1 MSEFLQQLRANSE
14 RRNNKRRRPYDKNS
28 QNVVYDRRNGNEPRK
43 PAQRSAS
50 NPEQRSTTTHE
61 TISAIKS
68 LLEGIVTSQERSA
81 AAEER
86 KASAFEDMADA
97 LHRIAENSLSPSVNP
112 AAVLQSTEMVKLA
125 KRQAKLESDPNRKR
139 VMEVVTSMRAENATF
154 HEIARRLEE
163 EGLRTFSGRGKW
175 HAQTVHRL
183 CHE

>member
-1 MSEFLQQLRANSE
+1 
-14 RRNNKRRRPYDKNS
+14 
-28 QNVVYDRRNGNEPRK
+28 
-43 PAQRSAS
+43 
-50 NPEQRSTTTHE
+50 
-61 TISAIKS
+61 
-68 LLEGIVTSQERSA
+68 
-81 AAEER
+81 
-86 KASAFEDMADA
+86 MADA